1 MVQGSGCG
9 EQGELVRRCREA
21 IETIEVVLNKP
32 PRERGQV
39 IDFGERATVRLR
51 DCLIEQYRQSE
62 DAPERANIR
71 YALEQA
77 NIALSLLT
85 GVEYPG
91 AGIQEKPMQE
101 ARGILQALLP
111 TLEGLR
117 LSSEDRSTSRPV

>member
-1 MVQGSGCG
+1 M
-9 EQGELVRRCREA
+9 
-21 IETIEVVLNKP
+21 NKP

-39 IDFGERATVRLR
+39 IDFGERATVQLR
-51 DCLIEQYRQSE
+51 DCLIEHYRSSE

-101 ARGILQALLP
+101 ARDLLKALLP
-111 TLEGLR
+111 TLDGLH
-117 LSSEDRSTSRPV
+117 LSSEKSGSS

>member
-1 MVQGSGCG
+1 MDEANECG
-9 EQGELVRRCREA
+9 EQGELAQRCREA

-32 PRERGQV
+32 ARERGQV

-62 DAPERANIR
+62 DAPERANLR

-101 ARGILQALLP
+101 AHDILKALLP
-111 TLEGLR
+111 ALEGVR
-117 LSSEDRSTSRPV
+117 LSSERRSLSR

>member
-1 MVQGSGCG
+1 MAESTECG
-9 EQGELVRRCREA
+9 EQGKLVLRCREA

-32 PRERGQV
+32 PRERGQAV
-39 IDFGERATVRLR
+39 DFGERATVRLR

-77 NIALSLLT
+77 NIALSLIT

-101 ARGILQALLP
+101 ARDLLKALLP

-117 LSSEDRSTSRPV
+117 VSSEKSSPSPSV